1 MDITIN
7 NIVQREHP
15 FHLYGRFFEI
25 LDAKQPGLKD
35 VVLIPPNGIVKLRAY
50 IDNPGHWMAHC
61 HILEHAE
68 MAMMGEI
75 DVTPDPNAPPLGAMS
90 H

>member
-1 MDITIN
+1 
-7 NIVQREHP
+7 
-15 FHLYGRFFEI
+15 
-25 LDAKQPGLKD
+25 
-35 VVLIPPNGIVKLRAY
+35 VKIRAY

-68 MAMMGEI
+68 MGMMGEI
-75 DVTPDPNAPPLGAMS
+75 YVTPDPNAPPLGPMS